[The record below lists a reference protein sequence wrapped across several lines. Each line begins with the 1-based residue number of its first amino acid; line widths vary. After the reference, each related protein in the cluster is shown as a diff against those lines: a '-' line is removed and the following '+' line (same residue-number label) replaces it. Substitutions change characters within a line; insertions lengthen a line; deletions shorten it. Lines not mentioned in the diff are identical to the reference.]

1 MVPGLYNC
9 FDNWGKKG
17 AVWLMG
23 DTHFGD
29 RDIKSGFTKRPT
41 DEELITNINNKVGK
55 HDTFILLGDVGDIS
69 CVRKLKGYKILI
81 LGNHDTGRSNYERK
95 IVTEKFDKEK
105 YQKDEALLEMKRLYP
120 HCKYEVDEGHGFQ
133 SPFEYWTVSADNCL
147 FDEVYEGVLTIGP
160 KLILSHEPLEG
171 IEWAV
176 NLHGHNHSGPIYKDK
191 FHYNV
196 CADVI
201 GYTPINLKGWVTQGY
216 LAKVESIHRAIIN
229 AATVRSRKRK
239 QKKKLP

>member
-81 LGNHDTGRSNYERK
+81 LGNHDTGRSYYERK
-95 IVTEKFDKEK
+95 IITEKFDKEK

-120 HCKYEVDEGHGFQ
+120 HCKYEIDEGYGFQ
-133 SPFEYWTVSADNCL
+133 SPFEYWSVSADNCL

-171 IEWAV
+171 IEWAL

-201 GYTPINLKGWVTQGY
+201 GYTPIHLTQLIKSGPLAQIPSVHRITIDKATKRAKARKKG
-216 LAKVESIHRAIIN
+216 
-229 AATVRSRKRK
+229 
-239 QKKKLP
+239 KKK